1 VVLTLALGVAALAL
15 YVLVTV
21 GSRGP
26 VASAPPPVD
35 DIDDASRM
43 RLEKVL
49 LDADLQEERGR

>member
-1 VVLTLALGVAALAL
+1 VLTLALGVGATAL

-26 VASAPPPVD
+26 VASGPPPSD

-49 LDADLQEERGR
+49 LDADLREERGR

>member
-1 VVLTLALGVAALAL
+1 MAL

-26 VASAPPPVD
+26 VASGPPLD

-43 RLEKVL
+43 RLEQVL
-49 LDADLQEERGR
+49 LDAELQEERGR